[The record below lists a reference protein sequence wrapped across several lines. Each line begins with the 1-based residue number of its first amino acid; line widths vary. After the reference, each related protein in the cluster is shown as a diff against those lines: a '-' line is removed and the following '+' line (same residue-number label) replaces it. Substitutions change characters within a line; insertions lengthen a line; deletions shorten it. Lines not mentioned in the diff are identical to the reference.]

1 MAKDVAS
8 IVICDECGNQVA
20 EILVDGKRALCS
32 ECHLRDARA
41 KTPWDGESDPEK

>member
-32 ECHLRDARA
+32 ECHLSEARA
-41 KTPWDGESDPEK
+41 ETSQEGESDPEK